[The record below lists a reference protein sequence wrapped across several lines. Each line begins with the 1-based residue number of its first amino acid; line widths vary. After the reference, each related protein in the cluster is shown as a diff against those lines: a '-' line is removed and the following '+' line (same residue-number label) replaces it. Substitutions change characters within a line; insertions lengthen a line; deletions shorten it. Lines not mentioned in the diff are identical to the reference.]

1 MRLRFAELLAY
12 GLGIT
17 TILVAT
23 QGLAVAAGPVPLAA
37 PELDGASIS
46 AAVGVLAAG
55 ILILRSRRRTK

>member
-1 MRLRFAELLAY
+1 MSLRSK
-12 GLGIT
+12 II

-23 QGLAVAAGPVPLAA
+23 QRLVFAAGPVAAPA

-46 AAVGVLAAG
+46 AGLGVLAAG